1 MRSVSASQGRL
12 QADLTRL
19 LGTLLS
25 REISDVRLVGVSVT
39 RLEFQPASRYIEV
52 FVHRMGE
59 EDAADCIAR
68 LNRMAPTFSHA
79 LRKALPKRRLP
90 NLRFHWDEAFDK
102 EGDML
107 KLLDRLRS
115 Q

>member
-12 QADLTRL
+12 QADLQRL

-25 REISDVRLVGVSVT
+25 REISDVRLVGISIT
-39 RLEFQPASRYIEV
+39 RLEYHSAARYIEV
-52 FVHRMGE
+52 FVHRMSE
-59 EDAADCIAR
+59 EDASDCVAR
-68 LNRMAPTFSHA
+68 LNRMAPSLSHA

-107 KLLDRLRS
+107 KLLDSLKV